1 MSDERLPKL
10 AAVAFLAGLA
20 LLLLVDAGIGR
31 ILGIPLTFVG
41 LGLGVAAI
49 ATPGF
54 LERDRDA
61 E

>member
-1 MSDERLPKL
+1 MSAERLPRAA
-10 AAVAFLAGLA
+10 AAVFLLGLA

-31 ILGIPLTFVG
+31 IIGVPLIFLG

-49 ATPGF
+49 ATPEF

-61 E
+61 P